1 MKIANVLQ
9 LNGFTKGTTLNI
21 IKNNSAQG
29 RPPAPFLVYRL
40 NLYGCVK
47 GFSNR
52 LEM

>member
-9 LNGFTKGTTLNI
+9 LNGCTKGTTLNI
-21 IKNNSAQG
+21 IINSSAQG
-29 RPPAPFLVYRL
+29 RPPASFLVYKL

-47 GFSNR
+47 GFSNI